1 MINSDN
7 DTKPTAAHDE
17 EVDRIVA
24 SGPVGALTVA
34 GIATATVI
42 LMWVLFYALVFVPRG
57 GGQ

>member
-1 MINSDN
+1 MINSETE
-7 DTKPTAAHDE
+7 TKATEAHHE
-17 EVDRIVA
+17 EVDKIVA
-24 SGPVGALTVA
+24 SGPIGALTVA